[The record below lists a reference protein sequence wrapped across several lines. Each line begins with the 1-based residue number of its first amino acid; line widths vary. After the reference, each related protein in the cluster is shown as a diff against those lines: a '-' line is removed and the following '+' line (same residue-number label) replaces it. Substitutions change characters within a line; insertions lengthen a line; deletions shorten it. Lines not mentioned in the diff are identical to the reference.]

1 MKDNGDNKC
10 TKCGGR
16 MIYRS
21 YGHVEKVGRY
31 KVNDGTAFAWQCE
44 NAKCGEVDLT
54 LDQLAGYQRRAAAI
68 VLRDAKEVDGAVVKY
83 ARRALGM
90 KQADLAAQIGCR
102 AETLSRWETGDQP
115 MPRAEQLAIVAIL
128 DAVGLAGSLEAYLAQ
143 ESGRPSKTF
152 DVVPRRACGG

>member
-1 MKDNGDNKC
+1 MKNQSDNKC
-10 TKCGGR
+10 PTCAGR
-16 MIYRS
+16 MTFRP

-44 NAKCGEVDLT
+44 NEKCGDVELT
-54 LDQLAGYQRRAAAI
+54 LDGLAGYQRRAAAI
-68 VLRDAKEVDGAVVKY
+68 VLRDAKEVDGAVVRY

-90 KQADLAAQIGCR
+90 KQADLAEHIGCR
-102 AETLSRWETGDQP
+102 PETLSRWETGEAA

-128 DAVGLAGSLEAYLAQ
+128 DAVELAGSLEAYLTQ

-152 DVVPRRACGG
+152 DVPPRRACG